1 MLPRSHVYCQ
11 FRLPKIEKANRSAP
25 IPRTAAC
32 CSAKEGR
39 SRRLRPQ
46 AICHG
51 TTRLETCAGDEIRVW
66 TLS

>member
-32 CSAKEGR
+32 WSAKEDDRDASAPRRFVTGR
-39 SRRLRPQ
+39 LDWRR
-46 AICHG
+46 A
-51 TTRLETCAGDEIRVW
+51 
-66 TLS
+66 